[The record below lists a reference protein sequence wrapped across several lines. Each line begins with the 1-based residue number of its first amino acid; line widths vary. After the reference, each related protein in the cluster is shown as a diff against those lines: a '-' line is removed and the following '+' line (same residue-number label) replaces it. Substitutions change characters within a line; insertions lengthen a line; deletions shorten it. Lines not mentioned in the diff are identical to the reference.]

1 MARRAAHTPALAS
14 WKLRWVVLMFLHM
27 TGVGFRTTVAVMT
40 ADERA
45 QAANAFNSEDSGV
58 VVLVTSFASGGV
70 GLNVHDCCSSAIFVE
85 PPPGSTPPAES
96 LDPASDREFRCVRA
110 KQQPA
115 QSITADRAVRLLE
128 YNADK
133 TPITIEW
140 HWQPTSPA
148 DRHIAVNTTSPS
160 LRNLVRHL
168 SPTRVASLFFREIAG
183 DPAAFI
189 RACEV

>member
-1 MARRAAHTPALAS
+1 MPYDAKWLNALHTTPALAS
-14 WKLRWVVLMFLHM
+14 WKVRWV
-27 TGVGFRTTVAVMT
+27 VGFRTIVAGMT

-45 QAANAFNSEDSGV
+45 QAVNAFNSKDSGV
-58 VVLVTSFASGGV
+58 VVLVTSFASGG
-70 GLNVHDCCSSAIFVE
+70 GLSCSTSMTAV
-85 PPPGSTPPAES
+85 PAPCLWNYHRGSTPPAES

-115 QSITADRAVRLLE
+115 QSITADRAVRPLE

-168 SPTRVASLFFREIAG
+168 SPTRVASIFFREIAG